1 MDQEQQQQGAVKVGM
16 VWGGIGG
23 VVGFLVSLIG
33 GALAGVL
40 ISGFIGLSCGRR
52 AAAAEAGRKS
62 GALSGLISGSLA
74 TPVFLLGASAGSVIS
89 ARSVSTA
96 EMAELISDMAGM
108 EVTPD
113 GAWQLF
119 LLSLIFAAF
128 VQALILILVS
138 TAVGAWVMRKKKPEI
153 E

>member
-1 MDQEQQQQGAVKVGM
+1 M

-23 VVGFLVSLIG
+23 VVGFLVALIG

-40 ISGFIGLSCGRR
+40 ISGFIGFSCGRR
-52 AAAAEAGRKS
+52 AAVAEAGKNS
-62 GALSGLISGSLA
+62 GALSGLIGGSLA
-74 TPVFLLGASAGSVIS
+74 TPIFVLGASAGSVIS

-96 EMAELISDMAGM
+96 EMADMISEMASM

-128 VQALILILVS
+128 VQALLLILVS
-138 TAVGAWVMRKKKPEI
+138 TAAGAWAVRKKRDES
-153 E
+153 